1 MFNSFLVTIASF
13 IFTLGLL
20 IAIHEYGHFQ
30 VARWCG
36 VKVLRF
42 SIGFGKPFFTRRIGQ
57 DQTEF
62 ALAAIPLGGY
72 VKMLDEREAPVED
85 VADLPRA
92 FNRQAVWKKILI
104 VLAGPV
110 ANLLLAILLFWGLF
124 MAGVTGLKPILS
136 EMPVESAAAKAQL
149 YGGDMITS
157 IQGQPVANWQDVRW
171 LLLQEVLNTSAIE
184 IKSLDTKG
192 VSHVHQL
199 DVSGITKDDLEGDFL
214 AKLGLTPFKP
224 NLPATIG
231 EVLPNSAA
239 DKAGL
244 KTQDRVVSIAGH
256 TIQNWEALVDKIR
269 LSPNQALNFA
279 VIRDGQTLHL
289 KVVPELIKEQDKSVG
304 RIGASFYLPQSEINK
319 LITTTSYPPMQA
331 LVKAIQKTWD
341 TAIFSLKM
349 LGKMLVGDVS
359 LKSVSGPVTI
369 ASFAGQ
375 SANVG
380 VVAFVGFL
388 ALISISLGVL
398 NLLPI
403 PILDGGHLLYYIVE
417 IIKGSPVSEQ
427 AMEIGQRIGM
437 SLLGGLMII
446 AFYNDI
452 NRLITG

>member
-1 MFNSFLVTIASF
+1 MTLLAFLL
-13 IFTLGLL
+13 TLGIL

-42 SIGFGKPFFTRRIGQ
+42 SIGFGKPFYTRRLGQ

-72 VKMLDEREAPVED
+72 VKMLDEREAPVENE
-85 VADLPRA
+85 ADLARA
-92 FNRQAVWKKILI
+92 FNRQTVWKRILI

-110 ANLLLAILLFWGLF
+110 ANLLLAIFLYWLLF
-124 MAGVTGLKPILS
+124 MAGVTGLKPILGN
-136 EMPVESAAAKAQL
+136 MALESPAAKAQL
-149 YGGDMITS
+149 YAGDKITEVNA
-157 IQGQPVANWQDVRW
+157 QQVASWQDVRW
-171 LLLQEVLNTSAIE
+171 LMLQEVLNKKSIALKSID
-184 IKSLDTKG
+184 IKGET
-192 VSHVHQL
+192 HHHQL
-199 DVSGITKDDLEGDFL
+199 DISSITKEDLEGDFL
-214 AKLGLTPFKP
+214 EKLGLIPFKP
-224 NLPATIG
+224 DLPATIG
-231 EVLPNSAA
+231 EIQANSAA
-239 DKAGL
+239 QKAGL
-244 KTQDRVVSIAGH
+244 QS
-256 TIQNWEALVDKIR
+256 QDKI
-269 LSPNQALNFA
+269 LKISGQVVKNWDELVEKIQSNPNKMLEFELL
-279 VIRDGQTLHL
+279 RDGKPLQLQ
-289 KVVPELIKEQDKSVG
+289 VVPDAVNEQNKSIG
-304 RIGASFYLPQSEINK
+304 RIGASFYLPQHEIDK
-319 LITTTSYPPMQA
+319 LITTTRYGPLAA
-331 LVKAIQKTWD
+331 LQKATQKTWD
-341 TAIFSLKM
+341 TATFSLKM

-375 SANVG
+375 SANIG
-380 VVAFVGFL
+380 LTAFVGFL

-403 PILDGGHLLYYIVE
+403 PVLDGGHLLYYIVE